1 MFAGLARL
9 RELLAAGGRRHV
21 DAETVHE
28 LSAAYVLD
36 ALEPEEREAFEEH
49 LASCASCQEDVA
61 DLSLAASELAW
72 AAEPAAPSPE
82 LRERILEA
90 ARAER
95 PNVVPLRPRR
105 GSRVWAVAAVA
116 ACVAIGL
123 AIWNVSLHNQL
134 SDARSVSLQRVP
146 VAGLQGSVVVGSG
159 GSAALVA
166 FHLPAAPAGKTYEA
180 WVIRDGKATRA
191 GLFRGGKTSV
201 VHLTKRVPHGAIV
214 AVTIERAGGA
224 QQPTSQPIITS
235 GQV

>member
-1 MFAGLARL
+1 M
-9 RELLAAGGRRHV
+9 

-36 ALEPEEREAFEEH
+36 ALAPAEREAFEDH
-49 LASCASCQEDVA
+49 LASCASCQEEVA
-61 DLSLAASELAW
+61 ELSLAAAELAW

-82 LRERILEA
+82 LRDRILDA

-95 PNVVPLRPRR
+95 PNVVQLRPRR
-105 GSRVWAVAAVA
+105 LSRVWAVAAVA

-123 AIWNVSLHNQL
+123 AVWNVSLHDQL
-134 SDARSVSLQRVP
+134 SDARSTVLQRVP

-180 WVIRDGKATRA
+180 WVIPKGKSPAPA
-191 GLFRGGKTSV
+191 GLFGGGAPATFVPLKRTVARGSQ
-201 VHLTKRVPHGAIV
+201 V
-214 AVTIERAGGA
+214 AVTVEPSGGSN
-224 QQPTSQPIITS
+224 QPTSKPFAVSDPI
-235 GQV
+235 

>member
-1 MFAGLARL
+1 
-9 RELLAAGGRRHV
+9 V

-49 LASCASCQEDVA
+49 LPSCASCQEEVA
-61 DLSLAASELAW
+61 DLSLAASELVW
-72 AAEPAAPSPE
+72 AAEPAVPSPE

-105 GSRVWAVAAVA
+105 VSRVWAVAAVA

-123 AIWNVSLHNQL
+123 AIWDVSLHNQL

-180 WVIRDGKATRA
+180 WVIPKGKSPAPA
-191 GLFRGGKTSV
+191 GLFKGGAPATF
-201 VHLTKRVPHGAIV
+201 VPLNGKVPTGSQV
-214 AVTIERAGGA
+214 AVTVEPAGGSA
-224 QQPTSQPIITS
+224 QPTSKPFAVS
-235 GQV
+235 DPV